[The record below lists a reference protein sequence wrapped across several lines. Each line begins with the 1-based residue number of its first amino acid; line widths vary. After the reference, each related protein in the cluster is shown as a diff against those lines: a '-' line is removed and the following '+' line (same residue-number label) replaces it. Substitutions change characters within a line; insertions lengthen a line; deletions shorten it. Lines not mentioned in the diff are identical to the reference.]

1 MVPFSSPHP
10 TVPSHS
16 HWVNSSEH
24 RWVSFGERR
33 SINNA
38 KDTTDRFCLINCFV
52 ERYIEAGATK
62 ETGQV
67 V

>member
-1 MVPFSSPHP
+1 MAQQ
-10 TVPSHS
+10 TVATDLPKGIVKEAKIVQRH
-16 HWVNSSEH
+16 
-24 RWVSFGERR
+24 
-33 SINNA
+33 INNA

-52 ERYIEAGATK
+52 ERYIEAAATK